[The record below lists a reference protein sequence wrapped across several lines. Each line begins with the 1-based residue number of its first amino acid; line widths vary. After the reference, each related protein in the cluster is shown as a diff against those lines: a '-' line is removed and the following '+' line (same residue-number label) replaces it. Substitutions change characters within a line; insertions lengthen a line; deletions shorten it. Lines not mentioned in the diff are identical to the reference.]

1 MPAEV
6 SSNLARFDGIR
17 YSSINDYSN
26 LHDIYFK
33 TRGKG
38 FGAEVR
44 RRIVLGTYVLSSGY
58 YDAYYKKAQQVRRL
72 IAKEFSKV
80 FEEVDFAS
88 RLKAVLRI
96 PGTGMLIESRQRCDA
111 L

>member
-1 MPAEV
+1 M
-6 SSNLARFDGIR
+6 SDLTTS
-17 YSSINDYSN
+17 
-26 LHDIYFK
+26 
-33 TRGKG
+33 RGLLKRKSG
-38 FGAEVR
+38 E
-44 RRIVLGTYVLSSGY
+44 LKNVLS
-58 YDAYYKKAQQVRRL
+58 KV
-72 IAKEFSKV
+72 KV